1 MIHHPS
7 QEVVIEGAIVIDTDC
22 DGEAIEEMLCR
33 RRAWLKTTYNAG
45 TSVSRRGEDLDYQL
59 HHIKS
64 SDVSDTFQSN
74 GRIDPKAACKFPTD
88 IKLWHVSFL
97 L

>member
-45 TSVSRRGEDLDYQL
+45 TSVSRRGENLDLSA
-59 HHIKS
+59 S
-64 SDVSDTFQSN
+64 SHQ
-74 GRIDPKAACKFPTD
+74 IQ
-88 IKLWHVSFL
+88 
-97 L
+97 